1 MANRSLLYLQHVCEQ
16 IAATKG
22 NPHHA
27 SHKNVDDAGIRL
39 NET

>member
-16 IAATKG
+16 IAATKS

-27 SHKNVDDAGIRL
+27 VIKMLMMR
-39 NET
+39 E